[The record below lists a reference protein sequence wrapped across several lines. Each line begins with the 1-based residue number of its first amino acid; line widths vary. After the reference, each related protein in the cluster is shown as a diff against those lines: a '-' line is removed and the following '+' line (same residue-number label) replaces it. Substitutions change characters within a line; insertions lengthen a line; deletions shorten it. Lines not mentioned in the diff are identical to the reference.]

1 MSIDRIALVFALSGS
16 VCAAGTLSFVDA
28 TDAAGLTGSHMTP
41 GTMDMEFMAAGV
53 AAGDFNRDG
62 FQDLFVLGGSL
73 GVDKLYINNGDGT
86 FTDQA
91 AAWGVDRTLRSTG
104 VSVGDYNNDGWLDVY
119 ITTVGTPGVPYTA
132 ANVLYRNNGD
142 GTFTDV
148 AAAAG
153 VDVSSA
159 DQNDAFGSTFGDYDL
174 DGDLDLFVTGWYGG
188 NVLFIN
194 NGDGTFTRA
203 DASVFSGFDLTTV
216 RGFSPRFCDITGN
229 GYPDLLVVADFF
241 TSQVF
246 NNKGDGTFTCTTG
259 VWGAGL
265 DSNGMGNTTGDFNND
280 GRVDWYVTSR
290 ISADDGSGNMLYLN
304 TGGSFAESSVPAGVN
319 WGDWGWGTDAVDF
332 NHDGWL
338 DIVATNG
345 FMGGFYETDPTHL
358 WISQQDP
365 NCQFVDEAAATGLV
379 HTLQGRGL
387 VTFDADNDGDRDVVI
402 ASNNQPLVFFRN
414 DLTGADIGAITLLFD
429 TLYEPTLAPDGVG
442 TRATLDAGGA
452 TQVRYLDGGCNFQSQ
467 SELSL
472 HFGIGPAVAADEIR
486 IRWADG
492 EEETLVGVEPGRYT
506 ITARHGCPVDWVRDG
521 ILDLSDITGWAGAF
535 TAHHPQAD
543 MDRDGV
549 FDLADVQSFVSGFAS
564 GCP

>member
-1 MSIDRIALVFALSGS
+1 
-16 VCAAGTLSFVDA
+16 
-28 TDAAGLTGSHMTP
+28 
-41 GTMDMEFMAAGV
+41 
-53 AAGDFNRDG
+53 
-62 FQDLFVLGGSL
+62 
-73 GVDKLYINNGDGT
+73 
-86 FTDQA
+86 
-91 AAWGVDRTLRSTG
+91 
-104 VSVGDYNNDGWLDVY
+104 
-119 ITTVGTPGVPYTA
+119 
-132 ANVLYRNNGD
+132 
-142 GTFTDV
+142 
-148 AAAAG
+148 
-153 VDVSSA
+153 
-159 DQNDAFGSTFGDYDL
+159 
-174 DGDLDLFVTGWYGG
+174 
-188 NVLFIN
+188 
-194 NGDGTFTRA
+194 
-203 DASVFSGFDLTTV
+203 
-216 RGFSPRFCDITGN
+216 
-229 GYPDLLVVADFF
+229 LLVVADFF

-246 NNKGDGTFTCTTG
+246 NNKGNGTFTCTTS

-402 ASNNQPLVFFRN
+402 ASNNQPLVYFRN

-472 HFGIGPAVAADEIR
+472 HFGIGPAAAADEIR

-521 ILDLSDITGWAGAF
+521 VLDLSDITGWAGAF
-535 TAHHPQAD
+535 AAHHPQAD
-543 MDRDGV
+543 MNRDGV
-549 FDLADVQSFVSGFAS
+549 FDLADVQLFVSGFAS